1 MRERSSSEFVGHR
14 VPEGQSPLARRF
26 QRRGKNVLRPVPLG
40 TAEGSAVPPALRRHA
55 SNPALEAPGYW
66 RLSLRDTWSR
76 YIFVFCFL
84 IVLTATSAA
93 QTNAAVS
100 FEMPKSH
107 NPISA
112 YSPSHAPEPELT
124 NSPRLNQ
131 LIRDGKL
138 YLSLKDA
145 IRLAMENNL
154 DIAIARYN
162 LPIADMDILRTKAG
176 GVFRGVNAGFVQGT
190 PGGGVGGFGTGAP
203 GAGAGGTTAGA
214 GGAGAGASGLVQSTL
229 GVGTAVPSY
238 DPTIVASVGAE
249 HQTTPL
255 ANQRIYGVP
264 LLQLNT
270 GQANFG
276 FTQAFATG
284 SSISFEFNNNR
295 QTTNSPFFNLS
306 PDLGSMYRF
315 SFQQQLLSGFGF
327 GPNLRYLRIA
337 KNNKKISDIAFKD
350 QVMATVTQIQNIYWD
365 LVNAYEQSQVNEQ
378 SLAFAQ
384 QSLDNAKKQFQLQSI
399 PAMDV
404 MRAEAEVS
412 KRDQDLTVARTSLQL
427 QELLMK
433 NALTKSLDDP
443 VLESVSVVP
452 TYTLQSSQVAPP
464 GENVQDLI
472 QQALHD
478 RPELFESDVDLAN
491 RQISRKAAR
500 NALLPSLSLA
510 AFYGGSG
517 LAGPLNPVY
526 NVPGVPNAST
536 VPTDFSGALG
546 NAFNNTAPDYYVGFN
561 LNIPIRNRVAK
572 ADQYRSELEYRQA
585 QLRREELRKQ
595 IRIEVRNAEYALE
608 QTAARVEA
616 ARKSRDLAQRTFEIT
631 QKEQTLGAGSTFQT
645 MTAQRDLALAELDLV
660 TATTTYQ
667 KAKVELDRA
676 TGTTLEHNGIQIAD
690 AIKGT
695 VSAVSTQAP

>member
-1 MRERSSSEFVGHR
+1 MKICSRAVGILQFVA
-14 VPEGQSPLARRF
+14 VSVISTVAFAQSAGEP
-26 QRRGKNVLRPVPLG
+26 QQQP
-40 TAEGSAVPPALRRHA
+40 GSAGL
-55 SNPALEAPGYW
+55 SNAP
-66 RLSLRDTWSR
+66 SR
-76 YIFVFCFL
+76 TDYSAIFTL
-84 IVLTATSAA
+84 
-93 QTNAAVS
+93 
-100 FEMPKSH
+100 PRSH
-107 NPISA
+107 NPLSA
-112 YSPSHAPEPELT
+112 YSPSNAPEPQLT
-124 NSPRLNQ
+124 NSPDLNQ

-145 IRLAMENNL
+145 IRLALQNNL

-162 LPIADMDILRTKAG
+162 LPIADMDILRTRAG
-176 GVFRGVNAGFVQGT
+176 GVFRGVNAGVVQGT

-229 GVGTAVPSY
+229 GVGSAVPSY
-238 DPTIVASVGAE
+238 DPAVIGSIGAE
-249 HQTTPL
+249 HQTTQL

-276 FTQAFATG
+276 VTKAFGTG

-306 PDLGSMYRF
+306 PALGAMYRF

-337 KNNKKISDIAFKD
+337 NNNKKISNIAFKD
-350 QVMATVTQIQNIYWD
+350 QVMATVTQIENIYWD

-378 SLAFAQ
+378 SVAFAT
-384 QSLDNAKKQFQLQSI
+384 QSFENAKKQLQLESI

-412 KRDQDLTVARTSLQL
+412 RRDQDLTVARTSLQL

-433 NALTKSLDDP
+433 NAITKTLEDP
-443 VLESVSVVP
+443 VLEAINVVP
-452 TYTLQSSQVAPP
+452 TDTLQSAQITPSEQSVD
-464 GENVQDLI
+464 QLI
-472 QQALHD
+472 QEALHE
-478 RPELFESDVDLAN
+478 RPELAESDVDLVN

-500 NALLPSLSLA
+500 NALLPSLSLVG
-510 AFYGGSG
+510 FYGGSG

-526 NVPGVPNAST
+526 NVPGVPNASN
-536 VPTDFSGALG
+536 VPTDFSGALA

-585 QLRREELRKQ
+585 ELRREELRKQ

-616 ARKSRDLAQRTFEIT
+616 ARKARDLAQRTFEIT
-631 QKEQTLGAGSTFQT
+631 QKEQTLGAGSTYQT

-660 TATTTYQ
+660 TAMTVYQ
-667 KAKVELDRA
+667 KARIEVDRA
-676 TGTTLEHNGIQIAD
+676 TASTLEHNGIQIQD
-690 AIKGT
+690 ALNGT
-695 VSAVSTQAP
+695 VSAASP

>member
-1 MRERSSSEFVGHR
+1 MKLKRSPHRITQLLGCFVIC
-14 VPEGQSPLARRF
+14 
-26 QRRGKNVLRPVPLG
+26 
-40 TAEGSAVPPALRRHA
+40 SA
-55 SNPALEAPGYW
+55 
-66 RLSLRDTWSR
+66 
-76 YIFVFCFL
+76 
-84 IVLTATSAA
+84 SAISA
-93 QTNAAVS
+93 QTNASVLLQ
-100 FEMPKSH
+100 MPKSH
-107 NPISA
+107 NPLSA
-112 YSPSHAPEPELT
+112 YTPSEAPEPQLI
-124 NSPRLNQ
+124 NSPDLTQ

-145 IRLAMENNL
+145 IRLALQNNL

-176 GVFRGVNAGFVQGT
+176 GAFRGVNAGVVQGT
-190 PGGGVGGFGTGAP
+190 PGGGLGGFGTGAP

-229 GVGTAVPSY
+229 GTGTAVPSY
-238 DPTIVASVGAE
+238 DLSIIGSLGAE
-249 HQTTPL
+249 HLTSPL
-255 ANQRIYGVP
+255 SNRQIYGVP
-264 LLQLNT
+264 SLQLNT

-276 FTQAFATG
+276 VAQAFPTG
-284 SSISFEFNNNR
+284 ASVSFEFNNAR
-295 QTTNSPFFNLS
+295 QTSNSPFNILS
-306 PDLGSMYRF
+306 PILNSNYRL
-315 SFQQQLLSGFGF
+315 SFQQPLLAGFGL

-350 QVMATVTQIQNIYWD
+350 QVIATVTQIENIYWD
-365 LVNAYEQSQVNEQ
+365 LVNSYEQAQVNEQ

-384 QSLDNAKKQFQLQSI
+384 HSLDNAKKQLQLESI

-452 TYTLQSSQVAPP
+452 TDTLQSSQVAPP

-500 NALLPSLSLA
+500 NALLPSLSLV

-526 NVPGVPNAST
+526 NVPGVPNSST
-536 VPTDFSGALG
+536 VPTDFSGALQ

-585 QLRREELRKQ
+585 ELRREELRKQ

-608 QTAARVEA
+608 QTAARVQA
-616 ARKSRDLAQRTFEIT
+616 AQKARDLAQRTVEIT
-631 QKEQTLGAGSTFQT
+631 QKEQTLG
-645 MTAQRDLALAELDLV
+645 
-660 TATTTYQ
+660 
-667 KAKVELDRA
+667 
-676 TGTTLEHNGIQIAD
+676 
-690 AIKGT
+690 
-695 VSAVSTQAP
+695 P

>member
-1 MRERSSSEFVGHR
+1 MKWCEPYRNLLVWFLVF
-14 VPEGQSPLARRF
+14 LTT
-26 QRRGKNVLRPVPLG
+26 
-40 TAEGSAVPPALRRHA
+40 TAS
-55 SNPALEAPGYW
+55 
-66 RLSLRDTWSR
+66 
-76 YIFVFCFL
+76 
-84 IVLTATSAA
+84 A
-93 QTNAAVS
+93 QTNGSVS
-100 FEMPKSH
+100 LEMPKSR
-107 NPISA
+107 NPFSA
-112 YSPSHAPEPELT
+112 YTANEAPEPSLA
-124 NSPRLNQ
+124 NSPGLTQ

-145 IRLAMENNL
+145 IRLALENNL

-162 LPIADMDILRTKAG
+162 LPIANMDILRTQAG
-176 GVFRGVNAGFVQGT
+176 GIFRGVNTGVVQGT

-229 GVGTAVPSY
+229 GIGTAVQSY
-238 DPTIVASVGAE
+238 DPVIIGTVGEE

-255 ANQRIYGVP
+255 ANLQIYGVP

-276 FTQAFATG
+276 FAQAFATG

-306 PDLGSMYRF
+306 PALGSFYRF

-337 KNNKKISDIAFKD
+337 KNDKKISDIAFKD
-350 QVMATVTQIQNIYWD
+350 QVIATVTQVENIYWD
-365 LVNAYEQSQVNEQ
+365 LVDAYEQSQVNEQ
-378 SLAFAQ
+378 SLTFAQ
-384 QSLDNAKKQFQLQSI
+384 QSLDNAKKQLQLQSI

-443 VLESVSVVP
+443 TLESVNVVP
-452 TYTLQSSQVAPP
+452 SDRVESIQLSGTNQS
-464 GENVQDLI
+464 VQDLI
-472 QQALHD
+472 AQALRD
-478 RPELFESDVDLAN
+478 RPELQESDVDLVN

-500 NALLPSLSLA
+500 NALLPSLALVG
-510 AFYGGSG
+510 FYGGSG
-517 LAGPLNPVY
+517 LGGPLNPVY
-526 NVPGVPNAST
+526 NIPGVPNVST
-536 VPTDFSGALG
+536 VPTDFSGALQ
-546 NAFNNTAPDYYVGFN
+546 NAFNNTAPDYYVGFS

-585 QLRREELRKQ
+585 ELRREELRKQ
-595 IRIEVRNAEYALE
+595 IRIEVRNAEYALD
-608 QTAARVEA
+608 QTAARVGA
-616 ARKSRDLAQRTFEIT
+616 AQKARDLAQRTFEIT
-631 QKEQTLGAGSTFQT
+631 QREQTLGAGSTFQT

-660 TATTTYQ
+660 TAMTVYE

-676 TGTTLEHNGIQIAD
+676 TASTLDHNGIELQD
-690 AIKGT
+690 AITGT
-695 VSAVSTQAP
+695 ISKTINPAP

>member
-1 MRERSSSEFVGHR
+1 MRSASRLGRLAAPLICSVVCACTCFSQQPTNSNTIANTDPSRPHYSSVFKMPSSR
-14 VPEGQSPLARRF
+14 NPL
-26 QRRGKNVLRPVPLG
+26 
-40 TAEGSAVPPALRRHA
+40 
-55 SNPALEAPGYW
+55 
-66 RLSLRDTWSR
+66 
-76 YIFVFCFL
+76 
-84 IVLTATSAA
+84 
-93 QTNAAVS
+93 
-100 FEMPKSH
+100 
-107 NPISA
+107 SA
-112 YSPSHAPEPELT
+112 YSPSSTPEPELT

-176 GVFRGVNAGFVQGT
+176 GVFRGVNAGVVQGT

-276 FTQAFATG
+276 FSQAFATG
-284 SSISFEFNNNR
+284 SSVSFEFNNNR

-306 PDLGSMYRF
+306 PALGAMYRF

-337 KNNKKISDIAFKD
+337 NNNKKISDIAFKD
-350 QVMATVTQIQNIYWD
+350 QVMATVTQIENIYWD
-365 LVNAYEQSQVNEQ
+365 LVNAYQQSQVNEQ
-378 SLAFAQ
+378 SRAFAQ
-384 QSLDNAKKQFQLQSI
+384 QSLENARKQLQLESV

-404 MRAEAEVS
+404 MKAEAEVS
-412 KRDQDLTVARTSLQL
+412 KREQDLTVARTSLQL

-443 VLESVSVVP
+443 VLESVNVVP
-452 TYTLQSSQVAPP
+452 TDTLQSAHIVPSNQS
-464 GENVQDLI
+464 VQELI
-472 QQALHD
+472 QQALRD
-478 RPELFESDVDLAN
+478 RPELAESDVDLVN

-500 NALLPSLSLA
+500 NALLPSLSLV

-526 NVPGVPNAST
+526 DVPDLPNSSSVP
-536 VPTDFSGALG
+536 VDYPGALK

-585 QLRREELRKQ
+585 ELRREELRKQ

-631 QKEQTLGAGSTFQT
+631 QKEQALGAGSTFQT
-645 MTAQRDLALAELDLV
+645 MTAQRDLALAELDFV
-660 TATTTYQ
+660 AAMTVYE
-667 KAKVELDRA
+667 KARVEVDRA
-676 TGTTLEHNGIQIAD
+676 IGSTLEHNGIAIQD
-690 AIKGT
+690 AIDAT
-695 VSAVSTQAP
+695 VSSATP